1 MVFLASSARVAGQ
14 HSIEAKQLP
23 FPKPPS
29 PPPLRT
35 GDGRLGY
42 RRRRYASF
50 PATSLSR
57 SIQVCLSFASSR
69 CSKHLP
75 SPLLSQTHR
84 SHNASIQAFIF
95 FIFSRAAFILRLP
108 SSPLH
113 HCWHFLESTKQN
125 GRIRLGFRDHCWGFL
140 Q

>member
-1 MVFLASSARVAGQ
+1 VENIQETSRFRQKEMVFLASSARVAAQ

-42 RRRRYASF
+42 RCRRYTSF

-57 SIQVCLSFASSR
+57 SIQVCLSFTSSR

-84 SHNASIQAFIF
+84 SHNASIQTFIFIF
-95 FIFSRAAFILRLP
+95 FPERHASSVCRRVPYTTAGIF
-108 SSPLH
+108 
-113 HCWHFLESTKQN
+113 
-125 GRIRLGFRDHCWGFL
+125 
-140 Q
+140 